1 MLKPVLKDRVAYFV
15 LDEEHY
21 DPARAKKDAIDLKK
35 LATTLKGLDIK
46 AILLSLKNVPDL
58 DNESLIY
65 FFKILHEFEKSLD
78 VIAGICD
85 YKARVYSQ
93 SLNSAKKYHISLF
106 KTADIARFVLKVN
119 ALPADKQLCFLMENE
134 LDFELFKDEM
144 ESRGVLFQGFSSGD
158 EFNTYA
164 SKNECFKVSK
174 TYVDYLHNKT
184 VMRLEGGVVYFDLQD
199 RLGKKIETLFPLHAF
214 FKKAKEGF
222 RLFVLEGSQVEF
234 IDPKAIDFFIS
245 LSINSMRYE
254 AKIVFLKFPPNLL
267 SRPVQQT
274 LDKAHIKSFDTK
286 LKMQADPEIA
296 QLLKTPI
303 KTKGGGLSKALV
315 SNLPLFIDA
324 TVDTF
329 SSFVGSSASKK
340 SHNISEYS
348 DSFIKGEYAGSAIE
362 FSGMING
369 SLILVF
375 SYDLID
381 EVSSVLLGEA
391 CGSDEERVDVLGE
404 FLNIISGQSKTMLS
418 KKDIN
423 VSISLPKTFVS
434 KDEFL
439 KYIGGK
445 KGILMDFEF
454 DGKPLQLFLSP

>member
-21 DPARAKKDAIDLKK
+21 DKQRAKKDALDLKK

-58 DNESLIY
+58 DNDSLIP
-65 FFKILHEFEKSLD
+65 FFTVLHEFEKSLD

-93 SLNSAKKYHISLF
+93 SLNSAKKYHVSLF
-106 KTADIARFVLKVN
+106 KNSDIARFILKITTI
-119 ALPADKQLCFLMENE
+119 PADKTVCFLMENE
-134 LDFELFKDEM
+134 LDFELFKDEI
-144 ESRGVLFQGFSSGD
+144 ESRGVVFQGFSNSGD
-158 EFNTYA
+158 FDTYA

-174 TYVDYLHNKT
+174 TYVDFLHNKT

-214 FKKAKEGF
+214 YKKAKEGF

-245 LSINSMRYE
+245 LSINSMKYG
-254 AKIVFLKFPPNLL
+254 AKIVFLKFPPNLINR
-267 SRPVQQT
+267 SVQQT
-274 LDKAHIKSFDTK
+274 LQKAHIKYFDTK
-286 LKMQADPEIA
+286 QKMQSDPEIA
-296 QLLKTPI
+296 QLLNNPV

-329 SSFVGSSASKK
+329 SSFVGSSATKK
-340 SHNISEYS
+340 SHTISEYS
-348 DSFIKGEYAGSAIE
+348 DDFLDDNYAGSSIE
-362 FSGMING
+362 YSGMINAT
-369 SLILVF
+369 LVLVF
-375 SYDLID
+375 SYSLID
-381 EVSSVLLGEA
+381 EVSEVLLGEA
-391 CGSDEERVDVLGE
+391 CANDEERVDVLSE

-434 KDEFL
+434 KNDFI
-439 KYIGGK
+439 KYISGK
-445 KGILMDFEF
+445 KGILINFEF
-454 DGKPLQLFLSP
+454 DAKPLQLFLAP